1 MSHTRLSQVA
11 TRRPPSSEPTPAR
24 CGKCGLSPVRPRKL
38 GHVVI
43 RSLDIAA
50 SQRFF
55 TEGIGFKLTDTA
67 PGLASFMLCSA
78 DHHNLLLQAA
88 PVNFLQPHLMG
99 GQRRRRGRS
108 RCGHGVSF

>member
-11 TRRPPSSEPTPAR
+11 TRRASSSEPTPGR
-24 CGKCGLSPVRPRKL
+24 CGKCGLSPF
-38 GHVVI
+38 GHASPVVI

-67 PGLASFMLCSA
+67 PGLATFSRCSA

-88 PVNFLQPHLMG
+88 PVNFLQPHI
-99 GQRRRRGRS
+99 GRS
-108 RCGHGVSF
+108 TTSTRSVAVQPWVSF